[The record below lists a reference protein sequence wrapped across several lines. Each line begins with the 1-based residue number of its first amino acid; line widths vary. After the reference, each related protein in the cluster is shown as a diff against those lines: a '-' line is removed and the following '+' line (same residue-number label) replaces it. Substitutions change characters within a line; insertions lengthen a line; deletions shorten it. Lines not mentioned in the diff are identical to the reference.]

1 VRILR
6 SLVCTISAQIARRV
20 MPEIDYFAELAFEK
34 YDHASSDLGCWN
46 CHRILKVFLL
56 VWSGADR
63 LEPRHCCKRRSLAGG
78 PVVVQPP
85 IRRWSEQNKASK
97 TRLNAP

>member
-1 VRILR
+1 
-6 SLVCTISAQIARRV
+6 

-34 YDHASSDLGCWN
+34 NDHASSDLVAGIA
-46 CHRILKVFLL
+46 HRILKVFLL

-78 PVVVQPP
+78 ARGCPAANSALV
-85 IRRWSEQNKASK
+85 EQNKASK
-97 TRLNAP
+97 LALNAP